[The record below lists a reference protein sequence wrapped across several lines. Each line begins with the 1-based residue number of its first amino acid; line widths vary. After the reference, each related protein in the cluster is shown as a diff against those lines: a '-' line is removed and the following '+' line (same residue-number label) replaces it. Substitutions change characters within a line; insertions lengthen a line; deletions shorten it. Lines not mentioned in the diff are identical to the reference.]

1 MTDWT
6 RRTRGTRLALTL
18 TVMLAA
24 AAAVA
29 LAEEWKTY
37 SYPPDGFSA
46 VFPTE
51 PSLGKRNID
60 TDNGTFELRSYV
72 GQSGPE
78 AFFIGVCDYDERVAS
93 KSPDAVLDGAR
104 DGAVSNTKSH
114 LTREKKITLGVYKGL
129 DFEAESA
136 DLHFDAR
143 IYIVGTTLYQ
153 EVVVSAIGSPHA
165 DAGRFLDSFQLIPRK
180 RD

>member
-1 MTDWT
+1 MTDRT
-6 RRTRGTRLALTL
+6 RRSHASRLALTL

-51 PSLGKRNID
+51 PSLSKRNID
-60 TDNGTFELRSYV
+60 TDGGAFELRSYV
-72 GQSGPE
+72 GQSGPV
-78 AFFIGVCDYDERVAS
+78 AFFIGVCDYDERLGG
-93 KSPDAVLDGAR
+93 KTPDAVLEGAR

-114 LTREKKITLGVYKGL
+114 VTREKKIALGIYKGL

-136 DLHFDAR
+136 DTHFDAR

-153 EVVVSAIGSPHA
+153 QVVVSAIGTPHA
-165 DAGRFLDSFQLIPRK
+165 DSGRFLDSFQLIPRK